1 MVGSGLAAHDTCTP
15 AKAKEWTGCERESMG
30 DNRAMV
36 VKVCRGSGAH
46 LDRLVESELLFL
58 GDPIEED
65 LCRAAGASVSQG
77 TATGSDPN
85 QVCGKGQ
92 WSCVCAPW
100 FIAVLMLRFG
110 RLGERGWVHELVH
123 VQQCV
128 QTDKV

>member
-1 MVGSGLAAHDTCTP
+1 
-15 AKAKEWTGCERESMG
+15 MG

-85 QVCGKGQ
+85 QVCGKGG
-92 WSCVCAPW
+92 SGLA
-100 FIAVLMLRFG
+100 FAVRG
-110 RLGERGWVHELVH
+110 RPASHPERRRPAGVDVRQHVFRDPVRPAAAVHPGRHGLGGELV
-123 VQQCV
+123 CL
-128 QTDKV
+128 